1 MCPLRFILIF
11 FSAALAAFFALRN
24 LENLFQDSTTCAD
37 HHQELLSSLKGQSAS
52 PSLSSKVASA
62 AGKGFWTFVDMASG
76 HYLWRTLVS
85 SSSSSS
91 SYTA

>member
-11 FSAALAAFFALRN
+11 LSAALAGFLALRN

-37 HHQELLSSLKGQSAS
+37 HHQELLSSLKDQSAS

-62 AGKGFWTFVDMASG
+62 AGKGFWTFVDMVASG

-91 SYTA
+91 STA